1 MQICL
6 LRHGPAEERGSH
18 YPDDDERPLSA
29 GGLAKTEAAAA
40 GFVKLFRPDVIL
52 SSPLVRAQQTAEIMK
67 RASGLKRVVIEE
79 ALASGDDRALF
90 AALQKLP
97 PEDSVLL
104 VGHQP
109 LLSHTLSNL
118 VAGDPYSMQS
128 TFKKG
133 AAAAVSING
142 AAVEP
147 GAGTLDWLLQPAQL
161 RAIAS
166 A

>member
-6 LRHGPAEERGSH
+6 LRHGPAEERGAH
-18 YPDDDERPLSA
+18 YPDDDVRPLSP
-29 GGLAKTEAAAA
+29 GGLAKTEAAAN
-40 GFVKLFRPDVIL
+40 GFIKLFKPDVIL
-52 SSPLVRAQQTAEIMK
+52 TSPLVRAQQTAEIMR
-67 RASGLKRVVIEE
+67 RASGLKRVWQEP

-90 AALQKLP
+90 AALQKLQAA
-97 PEDSVLL
+97 ESILL

-133 AAAAVSING
+133 AAAAVTIAG

-147 GAGTLDWLLQPAQL
+147 GAGTLEWLLQPAQL
-161 RAIAS
+161 RAMAD